1 MTGFLG
7 EQTRLKC
14 ITLSINYSKKIYL
27 HNALTYMLQLEM
39 LKNILVHVEISI
51 KLD

>member
-14 ITLSINYSKKIYL
+14 ITLSINYSK
-27 HNALTYMLQLEM
+27 
-39 LKNILVHVEISI
+39 NIST
-51 KLD
+51 